1 MVLLLVKQTITNIYH
16 INVNKQEVTMNKAG
30 CPRYIDFETEAEHDE
45 RLKKYS
51 HHYSAPRLEI
61 VNNELVVVTDK

>member
-1 MVLLLVKQTITNIYH
+1 
-16 INVNKQEVTMNKAG
+16 MNKAG
-30 CPRYIDFETEAEHDE
+30 YPRYINFETEAECDE

-61 VNNELVVVTDK
+61 VNGELVIVTDK

>member
-1 MVLLLVKQTITNIYH
+1 
-16 INVNKQEVTMNKAG
+16 MNKIVSS
-30 CPRYIDFETEAEHDE
+30 RFIDFETEAERDE

-61 VNNELVVVTDK
+61 VNGELVIVTDK

>member
-1 MVLLLVKQTITNIYH
+1 
-16 INVNKQEVTMNKAG
+16 MNKAG
-30 CPRYIDFETEAEHDE
+30 CPRYIDFETEAERDE

-61 VNNELVVVTDK
+61 VNGELVIVTDK